1 MDLSTRFRP
10 RGPSQYTPDHDHFLA
25 SKRKIPIA
33 HLGEQKTKTI
43 CEFNDDYWHKY
54 NSRQAILNSKLEIK
68 NIPARLPANFDERV
82 YCLSCESTRKLIEEI
97 SESLTYGTKRVPW
110 LHVQAPGWNLPAS
123 EGENNNETLSCDT
136 SIEDSLDQS
145 SSLAAK
151 NSRKIVPPQ
160 KENNNNTINP
170 LKRHNSTTTSRQAR
184 SSSSSS
190 KSSIRSSS
198 DILSKIKNERILP
211 AIDKSRI
218 RKKELENI
226 LKPDDDDEMLMRK
239 IQAKIRRKNRN
250 KELQLRRRQT
260 LGELN
265 VNKSVINKAPHSF
278 QSGGENINCKQNI
291 INTSLH
297 SSSMIS
303 SSGDSAIFE
312 QKNRSN
318 VIEKLEN
325 ESKENLE
332 PSEHSKR
339 YSTRFDKEQTRVLK
353 EWYEANRDKPY
364 ASDEII
370 NKLAERINL
379 EPRSVR
385 KWMSNK
391 RTRLLETRTFRK
403 KY

>member
-1 MDLSTRFRP
+1 M
-10 RGPSQYTPDHDHFLA
+10 
-25 SKRKIPIA
+25 
-33 HLGEQKTKTI
+33 
-43 CEFNDDYWHKY
+43 
-54 NSRQAILNSKLEIK
+54 
-68 NIPARLPANFDERV
+68 
-82 YCLSCESTRKLIEEI
+82 
-97 SESLTYGTKRVPW
+97 
-110 LHVQAPGWNLPAS
+110 PAS

-136 SIEDSLDQS
+136 SIEDSFDHS

-151 NSRKIVPPQ
+151 NSRKIVPSQ

-170 LKRHNSTTTSRQAR
+170 LKRHSNSSTTSTRQAR
-184 SSSSSS
+184 SSSSSN

-198 DILSKIKNERILP
+198 DILSKIKNERILS

-265 VNKSVINKAPHSF
+265 VNTSVINNASHSF

-291 INTSLH
+291 INTSVH

-318 VIEKLEN
+318 VTVKLEN
-325 ESKENLE
+325 ESKENLD
-332 PSEHSKR
+332 PSEHSK
-339 YSTRFDKEQTRVLK
+339 
-353 EWYEANRDKPY
+353 
-364 ASDEII
+364 
-370 NKLAERINL
+370 
-379 EPRSVR
+379 
-385 KWMSNK
+385 
-391 RTRLLETRTFRK
+391 
-403 KY
+403 